1 MKHTIEEVVG
11 VTREIDGVVYE
22 NAQRANCLLN
32 AANALEKAVEDKKHI
47 TLHKAFHAI
56 KDMKIYRK
64 PLVNEGT
71 MGNGKKLEDY
81 SSIAVKFNTKS
92 MYVLTI
98 STYSRLISSGWDET
112 RVELRLSDDL
122 IEEFDKIGEIFFSY
136 EGASDVE
143 PEYNPEFGGVEPED
157 DNYWDKDRSEYVNRF
172 TEDVEYNW
180 DARYNHY
187 TPIFKRSLRDD
198 EPEFSG
204 TFYNSQYSELVMRNK
219 ARFAAASKDKKFSL
233 GAPSFQTS
241 EAVGER
247 LRELNMNRQKTSF
260 TYGFEKFAV

>member
-1 MKHTIEEVVG
+1 MKPTIEEVVG

-32 AANALEKAVEDKKHI
+32 AANALEKAVEDKGHI

-71 MGNGKKLEDY
+71 MGSGKKLEDY

-122 IEEFDKIGEIFFSY
+122 IEEFDKIGELFFTY

-157 DNYWDKDRSEYVNRF
+157 DNYWDEDRSEYVNRF
-172 TEDVEYNW
+172 AEDVKVGW
-180 DARYNHY
+180 DGR
-187 TPIFKRSLRDD
+187 KRSFRDD

-204 TFYNSQYSELVMRNK
+204 TFYNSQYNELVVRNK
-219 ARFAAASKDKKFSL
+219 ARFAATSKDKKFPL
-233 GAPSFQTS
+233 NAPSFQTS
-241 EAVGER
+241 EEVRER